1 MRKRFGNRHIAG
13 LLLPCLAIPA
23 AAAFAREVGPQ
34 PPLTAMR
41 AGFGT
46 AVAVLD
52 NEVFVGESRNSMR
65 PGIVYVYRKSGSA
78 WSEHTQL
85 KAADAKEGDGFG
97 SGLAVHGQ
105 FLAVG
110 AASQNAAFVF
120 QKQANGAWRQVAR
133 VAPPEAVPGMGFG
146 NAMALSGDILLVG
159 APTANQRAGAVYVF
173 RRDASGAW
181 SDAGRLSAANVSA
194 NDMFGAALLIEGNR
208 VFVGAPGTNTGAG
221 TVYTFALLN
230 GTFVAQGAVAPQ
242 GTPQY
247 SALGSS
253 LRLAGDRLFIGAP
266 NYDSG
271 SGSVVVVQWN
281 AQNNSWSPSGTRLL
295 PFEGGRAQFGMSIA
309 IVGNTVWV
317 GAPGGFG
324 TSGSVYVFE
333 RNAAEQWSTARRL
346 FAPDARRGASFAN
359 AIAAAGNVVVVGA
372 AGQDQG
378 AGTAAIFEAA
388 GSQPA
393 LVESPAE
400 SLAPITGR
408 KVDCTNEKVAL
419 FECHDVDL
427 LGFLPV
433 SAIGGGRGVRTSGM
447 WGWTDPQTGKE
458 YALVGRQDGA
468 AFVDISNPSQPV
480 YVGQVLRT
488 DGSPPTSWREI
499 KVYKDH
505 AFIVSDAA
513 GAHGIQIFDLTRL
526 REFKGTPISF
536 TPDTRYDRVNSVHNV
551 VINEESGFAYAV
563 GSSSG
568 GETCGGGLHMIDVR
582 EPKSPKFVGCFAD
595 AATGRAGTG
604 YTHDAQCVT
613 YKGPDADHKG
623 REICLSANETA
634 LSIQDVTD
642 KQSPRVISRAS
653 YPNVGYTHQ
662 GWLTDDH
669 RYFYVNDELDETGNL
684 VQNTRTLVWDLIDL
698 DDPQLVKEFFG
709 STRASDHNLYVK
721 GNLVYQSNY
730 VAGLRILDI
739 TDPRSPVEVAWFDTA
754 PFGPNNPG
762 FSGSWSNYPF
772 FKSGVIAVVSGGEGL
787 FILKKRETRPVS

>member
-1 MRKRFGNRHIAG
+1 MRVSCRGRRLAG
-13 LLLPCLAIPA
+13 WLVLAAVLPGTNARAAEPGPERPA
-23 AAAFAREVGPQ
+23 MA
-34 PPLTAMR
+34 R

-52 NEVFVGESRNSMR
+52 NEVFVGESRNVMR
-65 PGIVYVYRKSGSA
+65 PGIVYLYRKSGSA
-78 WSEHTQL
+78 WREHAQL
-85 KAADAKEGDGFG
+85 KAANAMEGDGFG
-97 SGLAVHGQ
+97 SALAVSTR

-110 AASQNAAFVF
+110 AATQNAAFVF
-120 QKQANGAWRQVAR
+120 QKQSNGAWQQVAR
-133 VAPPEAVPGMGFG
+133 VTPPEAVPGMGYG
-146 NAMALSGDILLVG
+146 NSIAIDGDFMLVG
-159 APTANQRAGAVYVF
+159 APTVSQRTGAVFVY
-173 RRDASGAW
+173 RRDSAGSW
-181 SDAGRLSAANVSA
+181 SDAGRLQVADIGQ
-194 NDMFGAALLIEGNR
+194 NDLFGAAILLEGNR
-208 VFVGAPGTNTGAG
+208 LFVGAPGKNTGAG
-221 TVYTFALLN
+221 TVYAYSLEN
-230 GTFVAQGAVAPQ
+230 GVFVAQGTVVPQ
-242 GTPQY
+242 GMPQY

-253 LRLAGDRLFIGAP
+253 LRMAGDRLFIGAP
-266 NYDSG
+266 NYDQG
-271 SGSVVVVQWN
+271 SGSVVVLQWN
-281 AQNNSWSPSGTRLL
+281 AQSNAWSGSATRLL
-295 PFEGGRAQFGMSIA
+295 PFEGGRSQFGASLA
-309 IVGNTVWV
+309 VVGNALWV

-324 TSGSVYVFE
+324 NSGSVYVFE
-333 RNAAEQWSTARRL
+333 RNAAEQWSAARRL
-346 FAPDARRGASFAN
+346 FAPDPRRGASFAN
-359 AIAAAGNVVVVGA
+359 ALATAGGVVVAGA
-372 AGQDQG
+372 AGQDAG
-378 AGTAAIFEAA
+378 AGTAAIFDAS
-388 GSQPA
+388 GSA
-393 LVESPAE
+393 TLVESPAE

-408 KVDCTNEKVAL
+408 KVDCTDNRVSI
-419 FECHDVDL
+419 FDCRDVDL

-433 SAIGGGRGVRTSGM
+433 TAIGGGRGVRTSGM
-447 WGWTDPQTGKE
+447 WGWTDPVTGKE

-468 AFVDISNPSQPV
+468 AFVDISNPSEPV

-526 REFKGTPISF
+526 REFKGTPITFS
-536 TPDTRYDRVNSVHNV
+536 PDTRYDRVNSVHNI

-582 EPKSPKFVGCFAD
+582 EPKNPRFAGCFAD

-613 YKGPDADHKG
+613 YKGPDADYRG

-634 LSIQDVTD
+634 LSIQDVTN

-662 GWLTDDH
+662 GWLTEDH

-684 VQNTRTLVWDLIDL
+684 VQSTRTLVWDLSDL
-698 DDPQLVKEFFG
+698 DDPQLVKEFLG

-772 FKSGVIAVVSGGEGL
+772 FGSGVIAVVSGGEGL
-787 FILKKRETRPVS
+787 FILRKRATRPVS